1 MILSVLF
8 SNKPMISNGRLL
20 NDERGMVGVV
30 SFYTSLQAVYLR
42 AVMDYQHYLD
52 EINALNDY
60 FRLGIAIFLIFLS
73 LVIAKYALIR
83 PWWRFV
89 TSTEVDWDDHL
100 HRPLAN
106 RAYALILAIG
116 AQLTIRWI
124 MGATSSMH
132 DTSEPIFSAFYIIL
146 SASILSVS
154 IKHLIPALMDQFSAQ
169 GSVTVSGSNSII
181 VFFLR
186 TVVWFAGL
194 YFALNQLDIELL
206 GILASLAVFSLIIGL
221 AVQQTLGNIVNS
233 FLLAID
239 RPFEVGDRIEVEET
253 LGAVVSVGILSTKVL
268 DRDERLV
275 VIPNNTLVQ
284 SKVINHARGGG
295 DGIARRISVVLDI
308 GVDYREDIDHVKYT
322 LLQLAKSCP
331 YVIEKPE
338 PRILLHE
345 LADFAKIFRVYTW
358 VEDYSDEWVA
368 RDWLL
373 RNIDE
378 RFGKENINIPFPTSV
393 ELSDS
398 VYTQAEV
405 TKQRTAKRKMV
416 QERKKLEESR
426 NNARIELEEIT
437 EKLKNP
443 DISKKERNEI
453 EERQRE
459 LLNMLAQFDTD
470 DS

>member
-1 MILSVLF
+1 
-8 SNKPMISNGRLL
+8 
-20 NDERGMVGVV
+20 
-30 SFYTSLQAVYLR
+30 
-42 AVMDYQHYLD
+42 MDYQYYLD
-52 EINALNDY
+52 EVNALNDY
-60 FRLGIAIFLIFLS
+60 IRLGIALGLIIIS
-73 LVIAKYALIR
+73 LVFAKYAIIR

-89 TSTEVDWDDHL
+89 TSTDVDWDDHL

-106 RAYALILAIG
+106 RAYALILG
-116 AQLTIRWI
+116 VGSQLTIRWI
-124 MGATSSMH
+124 MGLSSTTYE
-132 DTSEPIFSAFYIIL
+132 TSEPLFAAFYVIL

-154 IKHLIPALMDQFSAQ
+154 IKHLIPVLMDQFSAQ

-194 YFALNQLDIELL
+194 YFALNQLGIELL

-239 RPFEVGDRIEVEET
+239 RPFEVGDRIEVEGT
-253 LGAVVSVGILSTKVL
+253 WGSVVSVGILSTKVL

-284 SKVINHARGGG
+284 SKVTNHARGGG
-295 DGIARRISVVLDI
+295 DGVARRISIVLDI

-322 LLQLAKSCP
+322 LLQLAKECP

-358 VEDYSDEWVA
+358 VEDYSDEYVA

-378 RFGKENINIPFPTSV
+378 RFGTENINIPFPTSV

-398 VYTQAEV
+398 VYEQAEV
-405 TKQRTAKRKMV
+405 TKQRSAKRKMV
-416 QERKKLEESR
+416 QERRKLDESR
-426 NNARIELEEIT
+426 LSARAEIEDIT
-437 EKLKNP
+437 EKLK
-443 DISKKERNEI
+443 DIDLSKKDRSQL

-459 LLNMLAQFDTD
+459 LNTILSQFDRD
-470 DS
+470 GD

>member
-1 MILSVLF
+1 
-8 SNKPMISNGRLL
+8 
-20 NDERGMVGVV
+20 
-30 SFYTSLQAVYLR
+30 
-42 AVMDYQHYLD
+42 MDYQHYLD

-60 FRLGIAIFLIFLS
+60 LRLGIAIFLIFLS
-73 LVIAKYALIR
+73 LVVAKYALIR

-124 MGATSSMH
+124 MGASSSMH

-426 NNARIELEEIT
+426 NNARIELEDIT
-437 EKLKNP
+437 EKLKDP

-470 DS
+470 DG

>member
-1 MILSVLF
+1 
-8 SNKPMISNGRLL
+8 
-20 NDERGMVGVV
+20 
-30 SFYTSLQAVYLR
+30 
-42 AVMDYQHYLD
+42 MDYQQYLD

-60 FRLGIAIFLIFLS
+60 IRLTIAIGLTLLS
-73 LVIAKYALIR
+73 LVLAKYAVIR

-89 TSTEVDWDDHL
+89 TSTEADWDDYL

-106 RAYALILAIG
+106 RAYALILAVG

-124 MGATSSMH
+124 MTTSSSLYES
-132 DTSEPIFSAFYIIL
+132 SEPVFAAFYVIL

-154 IKHLIPALMDQFSAQ
+154 IKHLIPVLMDQFSSQ

-186 TVVWFAGL
+186 AVVWFAGL
-194 YFALNQLDIELL
+194 YFALNQLGIELF

-239 RPFEVGDRIEVEET
+239 RPFEVGDRIEVEGT
-253 LGAVVSVGILSTKVL
+253 WGSVVSVGILSTKVL

-275 VIPNNTLVQ
+275 VIPNNTLVE

-295 DGIARRISVVLDI
+295 DGVARRISIVLDI

-322 LLQLAKSCP
+322 LLQLAKECP
-331 YVIEKPE
+331 YVINKPE

-358 VEDYSDEWVA
+358 VEDYSDEYVA

-398 VYTQAEV
+398 IYEQAEV
-405 TKQRTAKRKMV
+405 TKQRSAKRKMV
-416 QERKKLEESR
+416 QERKKLDESR
-426 NNARIELEEIT
+426 TNARNEIEEIT
-437 EKLKNP
+437 ERLK
-443 DISKKERNEI
+443 DAELSKKDRAEL

-459 LLNMLAQFDTD
+459 LNSLLSQFDRD
-470 DS
+470 GS

>member
-1 MILSVLF
+1 MLV
-8 SNKPMISNGRLL
+8 
-20 NDERGMVGVV
+20 
-30 SFYTSLQAVYLR
+30 
-42 AVMDYQHYLD
+42 DYQDYLD

-60 FRLGIAIFLIFLS
+60 IRLAIAIVLIALALF
-73 LVIAKYALIR
+73 VAKYALIR

-89 TSTEVDWDDHL
+89 TSTEADWDDYL
-100 HRPLAN
+100 HRPLAK
-106 RAYALILAIG
+106 RTYAHILAIG
-116 AQLTIRWI
+116 SQWLAIRWI
-124 MGATSSMH
+124 LGTSSSTYE
-132 DTSEPIFSAFYIIL
+132 TSEPLFAAFYVIL

-154 IKHLIPALMDQFSAQ
+154 IKHLIPVLMDQFSAQ

-194 YFALNQLDIELL
+194 YFALNQLGIELF

-239 RPFEVGDRIEVEET
+239 RPFEVGDRIEVEGT
-253 LGAVVSVGILSTKVL
+253 WGSVVSVGILSTKVL

-284 SKVINHARGGG
+284 SKVTNHARGGG
-295 DGIARRISVVLDI
+295 DGVARRISIVLDV

-322 LLQLAKSCP
+322 LLQLAKECP

-358 VEDYSDEWVA
+358 VEDYSDEYVA

-378 RFGKENINIPFPTSV
+378 RFGRENINIPFPTSV

-398 VYTQAEV
+398 VYEQAEV

-416 QERKKLEESR
+416 QERKKLDESR
-426 NNARIELEEIT
+426 LNARSEIEDIN
-437 EKLKNP
+437 EKLKDP
-443 DISKKERNEI
+443 DLSKKDRTAL

-459 LLNMLAQFDTD
+459 LNTLLSQFDRD
-470 DS
+470 GN

>member
-1 MILSVLF
+1 
-8 SNKPMISNGRLL
+8 
-20 NDERGMVGVV
+20 
-30 SFYTSLQAVYLR
+30 
-42 AVMDYQHYLD
+42 MDYQQYID

-60 FRLGIAIFLIFLS
+60 IRLAIAIGLTLLS
-73 LVIAKYALIR
+73 LFVAKYAVIR

-89 TSTEVDWDDHL
+89 TSTEADWDDYL

-106 RAYALILAIG
+106 RAYALILAVG

-124 MGATSSMH
+124 LGTSSS
-132 DTSEPIFSAFYIIL
+132 TFETTEPMFAAFYVIL

-154 IKHLIPALMDQFSAQ
+154 IKHLIPVLMDQFSSQ

-186 TVVWFAGL
+186 AVVWFAGL
-194 YFALNQLDIELL
+194 YFALNQLGIELF

-239 RPFEVGDRIEVEET
+239 RPFEVGDRIEVEGT
-253 LGAVVSVGILSTKVL
+253 WGSVVSVGILSTKVL

-275 VIPNNTLVQ
+275 VIPNNTLVE

-295 DGIARRISVVLDI
+295 DGVARRISIVLDI

-322 LLQLAKSCP
+322 LLQLAKECP
-331 YVIEKPE
+331 YVINKPE

-358 VEDYSDEWVA
+358 VEDYSDEYVA

-398 VYTQAEV
+398 IYEQAEV
-405 TKQRTAKRKMV
+405 TKQRSAKRKMV
-416 QERKKLEESR
+416 QERKKLDESR
-426 NNARIELEEIT
+426 TNA
-437 EKLKNP
+437 
-443 DISKKERNEI
+443 RNEI
-453 EERQRE
+453 EEIKEKLKNAELSKKDRSALEERERE
-459 LLNMLAQFDTD
+459 LNTLLSQFDRD
-470 DS
+470 GS

>member
-1 MILSVLF
+1 
-8 SNKPMISNGRLL
+8 
-20 NDERGMVGVV
+20 
-30 SFYTSLQAVYLR
+30 
-42 AVMDYQHYLD
+42 MDYQQYLD

-60 FRLGIAIFLIFLS
+60 IRLTIAVGLTLLS
-73 LVIAKYALIR
+73 LVLAKYAVIR

-89 TSTEVDWDDHL
+89 TSTEADWDDYL

-106 RAYALILAIG
+106 RAYALILAVG

-124 MGATSSMH
+124 MTTSSSLYES
-132 DTSEPIFSAFYIIL
+132 SEPVFAAFYVIL

-154 IKHLIPALMDQFSAQ
+154 IKHLIPVLMDQFSSQ

-186 TVVWFAGL
+186 AVVWFAGL
-194 YFALNQLDIELL
+194 YFALNQLGIELF

-239 RPFEVGDRIEVEET
+239 RPFEVGDRIEVEGT
-253 LGAVVSVGILSTKVL
+253 WGSVVSVGILSTKVL

-275 VIPNNTLVQ
+275 VIPNNTLVE

-295 DGIARRISVVLDI
+295 DGVARRISIVLDI

-322 LLQLAKSCP
+322 LLQLAKECP
-331 YVIEKPE
+331 YVINKPE

-358 VEDYSDEWVA
+358 VEDYSDEYVA

-378 RFGKENINIPFPTSV
+378 QFGKENINIPFPTSV

-398 VYTQAEV
+398 IYEQAEV
-405 TKQRTAKRKMV
+405 TKQRSAKRKMV
-416 QERKKLEESR
+416 QERKKLDESR
-426 NNARIELEEIT
+426 INARNEIEEIN
-437 EKLKNP
+437 EKLK
-443 DISKKERNEI
+443 DAELSKKDRAEL

-459 LLNMLAQFDTD
+459 LNSLLSQFDRD
-470 DS
+470 GS

>member
-1 MILSVLF
+1 MEVQGYI
-8 SNKPMISNGRLL
+8 
-20 NDERGMVGVV
+20 NDVN
-30 SFYTSLQAVYLR
+30 
-42 AVMDYQHYLD
+42 D
-52 EINALNDY
+52 LNDY
-60 FRLGIAIFLIFLS
+60 IRFAVAIGLILFGL
-73 LVIAKYALIR
+73 LVAKYAIIR
-83 PWWRFV
+83 PWWKFV
-89 TSTEVDWDDHL
+89 TATEVDWDDHL

-106 RAYALILAIG
+106 RTYSFIIAFG

-124 MGATSSMH
+124 LGTDGATF
-132 DTSEPIFSAFYIIL
+132 DTTEPMFAAFYVIL

-154 IKHLIPALMDQFSAQ
+154 IKHLIPVLMDRFSAQ

-194 YFALNQLDIELL
+194 YFALGQLSIELF

-233 FLLAID
+233 FLLSID

-253 LGAVVSVGILSTKVL
+253 LGSVVSVGILSTKVL

-284 SKVINHARGGG
+284 SKIINHARGGG
-295 DGIARRISVVLDI
+295 DGIARRISVVLDV

-322 LLQLAKSCP
+322 LLQLAKECP
-331 YVIEKPE
+331 FVIDRPE
-338 PRILLHE
+338 PRILLNE
-345 LADFAKIFRVYTW
+345 LGDFAKVFRVYTW

-368 RDWLL
+368 KDWLL
-373 RNIDE
+373 RNVDE
-378 RFGKENINIPFPTSV
+378 RFGTENINIPFPTTV

-398 VYTQAEV
+398 VYTQAEA
-405 TKQRTAKRKMV
+405 TTQRTAKRKM
-416 QERKKLEESR
+416 QRERRKLQQSR
-426 NNARIELEEIT
+426 DGARTELDEISENLKDIEL
-437 EKLKNP
+437 
-443 DISKKERNEI
+443 SKKDRSLM

-459 LLNMLAQFDTD
+459 LLHLLAMFDTD
-470 DS
+470 DD

>member
-1 MILSVLF
+1 M
-8 SNKPMISNGRLL
+8 
-20 NDERGMVGVV
+20 V
-30 SFYTSLQAVYLR
+30 SFYIRVRRILLR
-42 AVMDYQHYLD
+42 VTMDYQQYLD

-60 FRLGIAIFLIFLS
+60 IRLAIAIGLTLLS
-73 LVIAKYALIR
+73 LVLAKYAVIR

-89 TSTEVDWDDHL
+89 TSTEADWDDYL

-106 RAYALILAIG
+106 RAYALILAVG

-124 MGATSSMH
+124 LGTSSSTFE
-132 DTSEPIFSAFYIIL
+132 TSEPLFAAFYVIL

-154 IKHLIPALMDQFSAQ
+154 IKHLIPVLMDQFSSQ

-186 TVVWFAGL
+186 AVVWFAGL
-194 YFALNQLDIELL
+194 YFALDQLGIELF

-239 RPFEVGDRIEVEET
+239 RPFEVGDRIEVEGT
-253 LGAVVSVGILSTKVL
+253 WGSVVSVGILSTKVL

-275 VIPNNTLVQ
+275 VIPNNTLVE

-295 DGIARRISVVLDI
+295 DGVARRISIVLDI

-322 LLQLAKSCP
+322 LLQLAKECP
-331 YVIEKPE
+331 YVINKPE

-358 VEDYSDEWVA
+358 VEDYSDEYVA

-398 VYTQAEV
+398 VYEQAEV
-405 TKQRTAKRKMV
+405 TKQRSAKRKMV
-416 QERKKLEESR
+416 QERKKLDESR
-426 NNARIELEEIT
+426 LSARAEIEEIT
-437 EKLKNP
+437 EKLK
-443 DISKKERNEI
+443 DAELSKKDRAEL

-459 LLNMLAQFDTD
+459 LNTILSQFDRD
-470 DS
+470 GD

>member
-1 MILSVLF
+1 
-8 SNKPMISNGRLL
+8 
-20 NDERGMVGVV
+20 
-30 SFYTSLQAVYLR
+30 
-42 AVMDYQHYLD
+42 MDYQHYLD

-60 FRLGIAIFLIFLS
+60 IRLGIALGLIIIS
-73 LVIAKYALIR
+73 LVFAKYAIIR

-89 TSTEVDWDDHL
+89 TSTDVDWDDHL

-106 RAYALILAIG
+106 RTYALILG
-116 AQLTIRWI
+116 VGSQLTIRWI
-124 MGATSSMH
+124 MGLSSTTYE
-132 DTSEPIFSAFYIIL
+132 TSEPLFAAFYVIL

-154 IKHLIPALMDQFSAQ
+154 IKHLIPVLMDQFSAQ

-194 YFALNQLDIELL
+194 YFALNQLGIELL

-239 RPFEVGDRIEVEET
+239 RPFEVGDRIEVEGT
-253 LGAVVSVGILSTKVL
+253 WGSVVSVGILSTKVL

-284 SKVINHARGGG
+284 SKVTNHARGGG
-295 DGIARRISVVLDI
+295 DGVARRISIVLDI

-322 LLQLAKSCP
+322 LLQLAKECP
-331 YVIEKPE
+331 YVIERPE

-358 VEDYSDEWVA
+358 VEDYSDEYVA

-378 RFGKENINIPFPTSV
+378 RFGNENINIPFPTSV

-398 VYTQAEV
+398 VYEQAEV
-405 TKQRTAKRKMV
+405 TKQRSAKRKMV
-416 QERKKLEESR
+416 QERRKLDESR
-426 NNARIELEEIT
+426 INARAEIEDIS
-437 EKLKNP
+437 EKLK
-443 DISKKERNEI
+443 DVDLSKKDRSQL

-459 LLNMLAQFDTD
+459 LNTILSQFDRD
-470 DS
+470 GD

>member
-1 MILSVLF
+1 
-8 SNKPMISNGRLL
+8 
-20 NDERGMVGVV
+20 
-30 SFYTSLQAVYLR
+30 
-42 AVMDYQHYLD
+42 MDYQQYLD

-60 FRLGIAIFLIFLS
+60 IRLAIAVGLTLLS
-73 LVIAKYALIR
+73 LVLAKYAVIR

-89 TSTEVDWDDHL
+89 TSTEADWDDYL

-106 RAYALILAIG
+106 RAYALILAVG

-124 MGATSSMH
+124 MTTSSSLYES
-132 DTSEPIFSAFYIIL
+132 SEPVFAAFYVIL

-154 IKHLIPALMDQFSAQ
+154 IKHLIPVLMDQFSSQ

-186 TVVWFAGL
+186 AVVWFAGL
-194 YFALNQLDIELL
+194 YFALNQLGIELF

-239 RPFEVGDRIEVEET
+239 RPFEVGDRIEVEGT
-253 LGAVVSVGILSTKVL
+253 WGSVVSVGILSTKVL

-275 VIPNNTLVQ
+275 VIPNNTLVE

-295 DGIARRISVVLDI
+295 DGVARRISIVLDI

-322 LLQLAKSCP
+322 LLQLAKECP
-331 YVIEKPE
+331 YVINKPE

-358 VEDYSDEWVA
+358 VEDYSDEYVA

-398 VYTQAEV
+398 IYEQAEV
-405 TKQRTAKRKMV
+405 TKQRSAKRKMV
-416 QERKKLEESR
+416 QERKKLDESR
-426 NNARIELEEIT
+426 INARNEIEEIT
-437 EKLKNP
+437 EKLK
-443 DISKKERNEI
+443 DAELSKKDRAEL

-459 LLNMLAQFDTD
+459 LNSLLSQFDRD
-470 DS
+470 GS

>member
-1 MILSVLF
+1 
-8 SNKPMISNGRLL
+8 
-20 NDERGMVGVV
+20 
-30 SFYTSLQAVYLR
+30 
-42 AVMDYQHYLD
+42 MDYQQYLD

-60 FRLGIAIFLIFLS
+60 IRLAIAVGLTLLS
-73 LVIAKYALIR
+73 LVLAKYAVIR

-89 TSTEVDWDDHL
+89 TSTEADWDDYL

-106 RAYALILAIG
+106 RAYALILAVG

-124 MGATSSMH
+124 LGTSSSTFE
-132 DTSEPIFSAFYIIL
+132 TSEPIFAAFYVIL

-154 IKHLIPALMDQFSAQ
+154 IKHLIPVLMDQFSSQ

-186 TVVWFAGL
+186 AVVWFAGL
-194 YFALNQLDIELL
+194 YFALNQLGIELF

-239 RPFEVGDRIEVEET
+239 RPFEVGDRIEVEGT
-253 LGAVVSVGILSTKVL
+253 WGSVVSVGILSTKVL

-275 VIPNNTLVQ
+275 VIPNNTLVE

-295 DGIARRISVVLDI
+295 DGVARRISIVLDI

-322 LLQLAKSCP
+322 LLQLAKECP
-331 YVIEKPE
+331 YVITKPE

-358 VEDYSDEWVA
+358 VEDYSDEYVA

-398 VYTQAEV
+398 IYEQAEV
-405 TKQRTAKRKMV
+405 TKQRSAKRKMV
-416 QERKKLEESR
+416 QERKKLDESR
-426 NNARIELEEIT
+426 INARNEIEEIN
-437 EKLKNP
+437 EKLK
-443 DISKKERNEI
+443 DVELSKKDRAAL

-459 LLNMLAQFDTD
+459 LNSLLSQFDRD
-470 DS
+470 GS

>member
-1 MILSVLF
+1 
-8 SNKPMISNGRLL
+8 
-20 NDERGMVGVV
+20 
-30 SFYTSLQAVYLR
+30 
-42 AVMDYQHYLD
+42 MDYQEYLD

-60 FRLGIAIFLIFLS
+60 IRLAIAIGLIIVS
-73 LVIAKYALIR
+73 LVVAKYAIIR

-89 TSTEVDWDDHL
+89 TSTEADWDDYL

-106 RAYALILAIG
+106 RAYALIIAVG
-116 AQLTIRWI
+116 SQFTIRWI
-124 MGATSSMH
+124 LGTSSS
-132 DTSEPIFSAFYIIL
+132 TFETTEPVFAAFYVIL

-154 IKHLIPALMDQFSAQ
+154 IKHLIPVLMDQFSSQ

-186 TVVWFAGL
+186 AVVWFAGL
-194 YFALNQLDIELL
+194 YFALNQLGIELF

-239 RPFEVGDRIEVEET
+239 RPFEVGDRIEVEGT
-253 LGAVVSVGILSTKVL
+253 WGSVVSVGILSTKVL

-275 VIPNNTLVQ
+275 VIPNNTLVE

-295 DGIARRISVVLDI
+295 DGVARRISIVLDI

-322 LLQLAKSCP
+322 LLQLAKECP
-331 YVIEKPE
+331 YVINKPE

-358 VEDYSDEWVA
+358 VEDYSDEYVA

-378 RFGKENINIPFPTSV
+378 RFGTENINIPFPTSV

-398 VYTQAEV
+398 VYEQAEV
-405 TKQRTAKRKMV
+405 TKQRSAKRKMV
-416 QERKKLEESR
+416 QERKKLDESR
-426 NNARIELEEIT
+426 VNARNEIDEIN
-437 EKLKNP
+437 EKLK
-443 DISKKERNEI
+443 DAELSKKDRNAL

-459 LLNMLAQFDTD
+459 LNTILSQFDRD
-470 DS
+470 GS

>member
-1 MILSVLF
+1 
-8 SNKPMISNGRLL
+8 
-20 NDERGMVGVV
+20 
-30 SFYTSLQAVYLR
+30 
-42 AVMDYQHYLD
+42 MDYQEYLD

-60 FRLGIAIFLIFLS
+60 IRLAIAIGLIIVS
-73 LVIAKYALIR
+73 LVVAKYAVIR

-89 TSTEVDWDDHL
+89 TSTEADWDDYL

-106 RAYALILAIG
+106 RAYALIIAVG
-116 AQLTIRWI
+116 SQFTIRWI
-124 MGATSSMH
+124 LGTSSS
-132 DTSEPIFSAFYIIL
+132 TFETTEPVFAAFYVIL

-154 IKHLIPALMDQFSAQ
+154 IKHLIPVLMDQFSSQ

-186 TVVWFAGL
+186 AVVWFAGL
-194 YFALNQLDIELL
+194 YFALNQLGIELF

-239 RPFEVGDRIEVEET
+239 RPFEVGDRIEVEGT
-253 LGAVVSVGILSTKVL
+253 WGSVVSVGILSTKVL

-275 VIPNNTLVQ
+275 VIPNNTLVE

-295 DGIARRISVVLDI
+295 DGVARRISIVLDI

-322 LLQLAKSCP
+322 LLQLAKECP
-331 YVIEKPE
+331 YVINKPE

-358 VEDYSDEWVA
+358 VEDYSDEYVA

-398 VYTQAEV
+398 VYEQAEV
-405 TKQRTAKRKMV
+405 TKQRSAKRKMV
-416 QERKKLEESR
+416 QERKKLDESR
-426 NNARIELEEIT
+426 VNARNEIDEIS
-437 EKLKNP
+437 EKLK
-443 DISKKERNEI
+443 DAELSKKDRNAL

-459 LLNMLAQFDTD
+459 LNTILSQFDRD
-470 DS
+470 GS

>member
-1 MILSVLF
+1 
-8 SNKPMISNGRLL
+8 
-20 NDERGMVGVV
+20 
-30 SFYTSLQAVYLR
+30 
-42 AVMDYQHYLD
+42 MDYQQYLD

-60 FRLGIAIFLIFLS
+60 IRLAIAVGLTLLS
-73 LVIAKYALIR
+73 LVLAKYAVIR

-89 TSTEVDWDDHL
+89 TSTEADWDDHL

-106 RAYALILAIG
+106 RAYALILAVG

-124 MGATSSMH
+124 LTTSSSLYES
-132 DTSEPIFSAFYIIL
+132 SEPVFAAFYVIL

-154 IKHLIPALMDQFSAQ
+154 IKHLIPVLMDQFSSQ

-186 TVVWFAGL
+186 AVVWFAGL
-194 YFALNQLDIELL
+194 YFALNQLGIELF

-239 RPFEVGDRIEVEET
+239 RPFEVGDRIEVEGT
-253 LGAVVSVGILSTKVL
+253 WGSVVSVGILSTKVL

-275 VIPNNTLVQ
+275 VIPNNTLVE

-295 DGIARRISVVLDI
+295 DGVARRISIVLDI

-322 LLQLAKSCP
+322 LLQLAKECP
-331 YVIEKPE
+331 YVINKPE

-358 VEDYSDEWVA
+358 VEDYSDEYVA

-398 VYTQAEV
+398 IYEQAEV

-416 QERKKLEESR
+416 QERKKLDESR
-426 NNARIELEEIT
+426 TNARNEIEEIT
-437 EKLKNP
+437 EKLK
-443 DISKKERNEI
+443 DAELSKKDRTAL
-453 EERQRE
+453 EERLRE
-459 LLNMLAQFDTD
+459 LNSLLSQFDRD
-470 DS
+470 GS

>member
-1 MILSVLF
+1 
-8 SNKPMISNGRLL
+8 
-20 NDERGMVGVV
+20 
-30 SFYTSLQAVYLR
+30 
-42 AVMDYQHYLD
+42 MDYQHYLD

-60 FRLGIAIFLIFLS
+60 LRLGIAIFLIFLS
-73 LVIAKYALIR
+73 LVVAKYALIR

-124 MGATSSMH
+124 MGASSSVH

-437 EKLKNP
+437 EKLKDP

>member
-1 MILSVLF
+1 
-8 SNKPMISNGRLL
+8 
-20 NDERGMVGVV
+20 
-30 SFYTSLQAVYLR
+30 
-42 AVMDYQHYLD
+42 MDYQQYLD

-60 FRLGIAIFLIFLS
+60 FRLGIAILLTLVALFL
-73 LVIAKYALIR
+73 AKYAVIR
-83 PWWRFV
+83 PWWKFV
-89 TSTEVDWDDHL
+89 TSTDADWDDHL

-106 RAYALILAIG
+106 RTYALILAISS
-116 AQLTIRWI
+116 QLTIRWI
-124 MGATSSMH
+124 MGTSSSTF
-132 DTSEPIFSAFYIIL
+132 DTTEPVFAAFYIIL

-154 IKHLIPALMDQFSAQ
+154 IKHLIPVLMDQFSAQ

-194 YFALNQLDIELL
+194 YFALNQLGIELL

-233 FLLAID
+233 FLLSID
-239 RPFEVGDRIEVEET
+239 RPFEVGDRIEVDDT
-253 LGAVVSVGILSTKVL
+253 WGSVVSVGILSTKVL

-284 SKVINHARGGG
+284 STIVNHARGGG
-295 DGIARRISVVLDI
+295 DGIARRIAIVLDI

-322 LLQLAKSCP
+322 LLQLAKECP
-331 YVIEKPE
+331 YVIDKPE

-358 VEDYSDEWVA
+358 VEDYSDEYVA

-398 VYTQAEV
+398 VYEQAEV

-416 QERKKLEESR
+416 QERKKLDESR
-426 NNARIELEEIT
+426 KNARSELEEISLQ
-437 EKLKNP
+437 LKDAELP
-443 DISKKERNEI
+443 KKDRAAL

-459 LLNMLAQFDTD
+459 LNSLLSQFDRD
-470 DS
+470 GS

>member
-1 MILSVLF
+1 
-8 SNKPMISNGRLL
+8 
-20 NDERGMVGVV
+20 
-30 SFYTSLQAVYLR
+30 
-42 AVMDYQHYLD
+42 MDYQQYLD

-60 FRLGIAIFLIFLS
+60 IRLAIAIGLTLFS
-73 LVIAKYALIR
+73 LVLAKYAVIR

-89 TSTEVDWDDHL
+89 TSTEADWDDYL

-106 RAYALILAIG
+106 RAYALILAVG

-124 MGATSSMH
+124 MGTSSSTFE
-132 DTSEPIFSAFYIIL
+132 TSEPVFAAFYVIL

-154 IKHLIPALMDQFSAQ
+154 IKHLIPVLMDQFSSQ

-186 TVVWFAGL
+186 AVVWFAGL
-194 YFALNQLDIELL
+194 YFALNQLGIELF

-239 RPFEVGDRIEVEET
+239 RPFEVGDRIEVEGT
-253 LGAVVSVGILSTKVL
+253 WGSVVSVGILSTKVL

-275 VIPNNTLVQ
+275 VIPNNTLVE

-295 DGIARRISVVLDI
+295 DGVARRISIVLDI

-322 LLQLAKSCP
+322 LLQLAKECP
-331 YVIEKPE
+331 YVINKPE

-358 VEDYSDEWVA
+358 VEDYSDEYVA

-398 VYTQAEV
+398 IYEQAEV
-405 TKQRTAKRKMV
+405 TKQRSAKRKMV
-416 QERKKLEESR
+416 QERKKLDESR
-426 NNARIELEEIT
+426 INARNEIEEIN
-437 EKLKNP
+437 EKLK
-443 DISKKERNEI
+443 DAELSKKDRAEL

-459 LLNMLAQFDTD
+459 LNSLLSQFDRD
-470 DS
+470 GS

>member
-1 MILSVLF
+1 
-8 SNKPMISNGRLL
+8 
-20 NDERGMVGVV
+20 
-30 SFYTSLQAVYLR
+30 
-42 AVMDYQHYLD
+42 MDYQHYLD

-60 FRLGIAIFLIFLS
+60 LRLGIAIFLIFLS
-73 LVIAKYALIR
+73 LVVAKYALIR

-124 MGATSSMH
+124 MGASSSMH

-437 EKLKNP
+437 DKLKDP
-443 DISKKERNEI
+443 DIPKKERNEI

>member
-1 MILSVLF
+1 MVLIRTPEPRYRWYPFIREF
-8 SNKPMISNGRLL
+8 SGFFTRVP
-20 NDERGMVGVV
+20 
-30 SFYTSLQAVYLR
+30 
-42 AVMDYQHYLD
+42 MDYQEYLD

-60 FRLGIAIFLIFLS
+60 IRLAIAIGLIIVS
-73 LVIAKYALIR
+73 LVVAKYAIIR

-89 TSTEVDWDDHL
+89 TSTEADWDDYL

-106 RAYALILAIG
+106 RAYALIIAVG
-116 AQLTIRWI
+116 SQFTIRWI
-124 MGATSSMH
+124 LGTSSS
-132 DTSEPIFSAFYIIL
+132 TFETTEPVFAAFYVIL

-154 IKHLIPALMDQFSAQ
+154 IKHLIPVLMDQFSSQ

-186 TVVWFAGL
+186 AVVWFAGL
-194 YFALNQLDIELL
+194 YFALNQLGIELF

-239 RPFEVGDRIEVEET
+239 RPFEVGDRIEVDGT
-253 LGAVVSVGILSTKVL
+253 WGSVVSVGILSTKVL

-275 VIPNNTLVQ
+275 VIPNNTLVE

-295 DGIARRISVVLDI
+295 DGVARRISIVLDI

-322 LLQLAKSCP
+322 LLQLAKECP
-331 YVIEKPE
+331 YVINKPE

-358 VEDYSDEWVA
+358 VEDYSDEYVA

-398 VYTQAEV
+398 VYEQAEV
-405 TKQRTAKRKMV
+405 TKQRSAKRKMV
-416 QERKKLEESR
+416 QERKKLDESR
-426 NNARIELEEIT
+426 VNARNEIDEIN
-437 EKLKNP
+437 EKLK
-443 DISKKERNEI
+443 DAELSKKDRNAL

-459 LLNMLAQFDTD
+459 LNTILSQFDRD
-470 DS
+470 GS

>member
-1 MILSVLF
+1 
-8 SNKPMISNGRLL
+8 
-20 NDERGMVGVV
+20 
-30 SFYTSLQAVYLR
+30 
-42 AVMDYQHYLD
+42 MDYQEYLD

-60 FRLGIAIFLIFLS
+60 IRLAIAIGLIIVS
-73 LVIAKYALIR
+73 LVVAKYAVIR

-89 TSTEVDWDDHL
+89 TSTEADWDDYL

-106 RAYALILAIG
+106 RAYALIIAVG
-116 AQLTIRWI
+116 SQFTIRWI
-124 MGATSSMH
+124 LGTSSS
-132 DTSEPIFSAFYIIL
+132 TFETTEPVFAAFYVIL

-154 IKHLIPALMDQFSAQ
+154 IKHLIPVLMDQFSSQ

-186 TVVWFAGL
+186 AVVWFAGL
-194 YFALNQLDIELL
+194 YFALNQLGIELL

-239 RPFEVGDRIEVEET
+239 RPFEVGDRIEVEGT
-253 LGAVVSVGILSTKVL
+253 WGSVVSVGILSTKVL

-275 VIPNNTLVQ
+275 VIPNNTLVE

-295 DGIARRISVVLDI
+295 DGVARRISIVLDI

-322 LLQLAKSCP
+322 LLQLAKECP
-331 YVIEKPE
+331 YVINKPE

-358 VEDYSDEWVA
+358 VEDYSDEYVA

-398 VYTQAEV
+398 VYEQAEV
-405 TKQRTAKRKMV
+405 TKQRSAKRKMV
-416 QERKKLEESR
+416 QERKKLDESR
-426 NNARIELEEIT
+426 VSARNEIDEIN
-437 EKLKNP
+437 EKLK
-443 DISKKERNEI
+443 DAELSKKDRNAL

-459 LLNMLAQFDTD
+459 LNTILSQFDRD
-470 DS
+470 GS

>member
-1 MILSVLF
+1 MLSLLLG
-8 SNKPMISNGRLL
+8 NKRTIHICI
-20 NDERGMVGVV
+20 ERAEQEIDMRCYPFIRDRPGFFLGMNV
-30 SFYTSLQAVYLR
+30 
-42 AVMDYQHYLD
+42 DYQQYLD
-52 EINALNDY
+52 DINALNDY
-60 FRLGIAIFLIFLS
+60 IRFAIAIGLTLLT
-73 LVIAKYALIR
+73 LVIAKYAIIR

-89 TSTEVDWDDHL
+89 TSTEADWDDHL

-106 RAYALILAIG
+106 RTYALILALG
-116 AQLTIRWI
+116 SQLTIRWI
-124 MGATSSMH
+124 LGTSSS
-132 DTSEPIFSAFYIIL
+132 TFEASEPVFAAFYVIL

-154 IKHLIPALMDQFSAQ
+154 IKHLIPVLMDQFSSQ

-186 TVVWFAGL
+186 AVVWFAGL
-194 YFALNQLDIELL
+194 YFALNQLGIELF

-239 RPFEVGDRIEVEET
+239 RPFEVGDRIEVEGT
-253 LGAVVSVGILSTKVL
+253 WGSVVSVGILSTKVL

-275 VIPNNTLVQ
+275 VIPNNTLVE

-295 DGIARRISVVLDI
+295 DGVARRISIILDI

-322 LLQLAKSCP
+322 LLQLAKECP
-331 YVIEKPE
+331 YVIAQPE

-358 VEDYSDEWVA
+358 VEDYSDEYVA

-378 RFGKENINIPFPTSV
+378 RFGRENINIPFPTSV

-398 VYTQAEV
+398 VYEQAEV
-405 TKQRTAKRKMV
+405 TKQRSAKRKMV
-416 QERKKLEESR
+416 QERKKLDESR
-426 NNARIELEEIT
+426 ANARAELEDIAN
-437 EKLKNP
+437 KLK
-443 DISKKERNEI
+443 DAELSKKDRNAL

-459 LLNMLAQFDTD
+459 LNSLLSQFDRD
-470 DS
+470 GS

>member
-1 MILSVLF
+1 
-8 SNKPMISNGRLL
+8 
-20 NDERGMVGVV
+20 
-30 SFYTSLQAVYLR
+30 
-42 AVMDYQHYLD
+42 MDYQHYLD

-60 FRLGIAIFLIFLS
+60 FRLAIALGLIIVS
-73 LVIAKYALIR
+73 LVFAKYAVIR

-106 RAYALILAIG
+106 RTYALILG
-116 AQLTIRWI
+116 VGSQLTIRWI
-124 MGATSSMH
+124 MGTSSGTYE
-132 DTSEPIFSAFYIIL
+132 TSEPVFAAFYVIL

-154 IKHLIPALMDQFSAQ
+154 IKHLIPALMDQFTAQ

-239 RPFEVGDRIEVEET
+239 RPFEVGDRIEVEGT
-253 LGAVVSVGILSTKVL
+253 WGSVVSVGILSTKVL

-284 SKVINHARGGG
+284 SKITNHARGGG
-295 DGIARRISVVLDI
+295 DGVARRISIVLDI

-322 LLQLAKSCP
+322 LLQLAKECP
-331 YVIEKPE
+331 YVIAKPE

-358 VEDYSDEWVA
+358 VEDYSDEYVA

-398 VYTQAEV
+398 VYEQAEV
-405 TKQRTAKRKMV
+405 TKQRSAKRKMV
-416 QERKKLEESR
+416 LERKKLDESR
-426 NNARIELEEIT
+426 LSARAEIEEIT
-437 EKLKNP
+437 EKLKDADLP
-443 DISKKERNEI
+443 KKERAEL

-459 LLNMLAQFDTD
+459 LNTILSQFDRD
-470 DS
+470 GD

>member
-1 MILSVLF
+1 
-8 SNKPMISNGRLL
+8 
-20 NDERGMVGVV
+20 
-30 SFYTSLQAVYLR
+30 
-42 AVMDYQHYLD
+42 MDYQEYLD

-60 FRLGIAIFLIFLS
+60 IRLAIAIGLIIVS
-73 LVIAKYALIR
+73 LVVAKYAVIR

-89 TSTEVDWDDHL
+89 TSTEADWDDYL

-106 RAYALILAIG
+106 RAYALIIAVG
-116 AQLTIRWI
+116 SQFTIRWI
-124 MGATSSMH
+124 LGTSSSTFE
-132 DTSEPIFSAFYIIL
+132 TSEPVFAAFYVIL

-154 IKHLIPALMDQFSAQ
+154 IKHLIPVLMDQFSSQ

-186 TVVWFAGL
+186 AVVWFAGL
-194 YFALNQLDIELL
+194 YFALNQLGIELF

-239 RPFEVGDRIEVEET
+239 RPFEVGDRIEVDGT
-253 LGAVVSVGILSTKVL
+253 WGSVVSVGILSTKVL

-275 VIPNNTLVQ
+275 VIPNNTLVE

-295 DGIARRISVVLDI
+295 DGVARRISIVLDI

-322 LLQLAKSCP
+322 LLQLAKECP
-331 YVIEKPE
+331 YVINKPE

-358 VEDYSDEWVA
+358 VEDYSDEYVA

-378 RFGKENINIPFPTSV
+378 RFGQENINIPFPTSV

-398 VYTQAEV
+398 VYEQAEV
-405 TKQRTAKRKMV
+405 TKQRSAKRKMV
-416 QERKKLEESR
+416 QERKKLDESR
-426 NNARIELEEIT
+426 VNARNEIDEIN
-437 EKLKNP
+437 EKLK
-443 DISKKERNEI
+443 DAELSKKDRNAL

-459 LLNMLAQFDTD
+459 LNTILSQFDRD
-470 DS
+470 GS

>member
-1 MILSVLF
+1 M
-8 SNKPMISNGRLL
+8 
-20 NDERGMVGVV
+20 V
-30 SFYTSLQAVYLR
+30 SFYIRVRRILLR
-42 AVMDYQHYLD
+42 VTMDYQQYLD

-60 FRLGIAIFLIFLS
+60 IRLAIAIGLTLFS
-73 LVIAKYALIR
+73 LVLAKYAVIR

-89 TSTEVDWDDHL
+89 TSTEADWDDYL

-106 RAYALILAIG
+106 RAYALILAVG

-124 MGATSSMH
+124 MTTSSSLYES
-132 DTSEPIFSAFYIIL
+132 SEPVFAAFYVIL

-154 IKHLIPALMDQFSAQ
+154 IKHLIPVLMDQFSSQ

-186 TVVWFAGL
+186 AVVWFAGL
-194 YFALNQLDIELL
+194 YFALNQLGIELF

-239 RPFEVGDRIEVEET
+239 RPFEVGDRIEVEGT
-253 LGAVVSVGILSTKVL
+253 WGSVVSVGILSTKVL

-275 VIPNNTLVQ
+275 VIPNNTLVE

-295 DGIARRISVVLDI
+295 DGVARRISIVLDI

-322 LLQLAKSCP
+322 LLQLAKECP
-331 YVIEKPE
+331 YVINKPE

-358 VEDYSDEWVA
+358 VEDYSDEYVA

-398 VYTQAEV
+398 IYEQAEV
-405 TKQRTAKRKMV
+405 TKQRSAKRKMV
-416 QERKKLEESR
+416 QERKKLDESR
-426 NNARIELEEIT
+426 MNARNEIEEIT
-437 EKLKNP
+437 EKLK
-443 DISKKERNEI
+443 DAELSKKDRAEL

-459 LLNMLAQFDTD
+459 LNSLLSQFDRD
-470 DS
+470 GS

>member
-1 MILSVLF
+1 
-8 SNKPMISNGRLL
+8 
-20 NDERGMVGVV
+20 
-30 SFYTSLQAVYLR
+30 
-42 AVMDYQHYLD
+42 MDYQHYLD

-60 FRLGIAIFLIFLS
+60 LRLGIAIFLIFLS
-73 LVIAKYALIR
+73 LVVAKYALIR

-124 MGATSSMH
+124 MGASSSVH

-426 NNARIELEEIT
+426 NNARVELEEIT
-437 EKLKNP
+437 EKLKDP
-443 DISKKERNEI
+443 DIPKKERNEI

>member
-1 MILSVLF
+1 
-8 SNKPMISNGRLL
+8 
-20 NDERGMVGVV
+20 
-30 SFYTSLQAVYLR
+30 
-42 AVMDYQHYLD
+42 MDYQDYLD

-60 FRLGIAIFLIFLS
+60 IRLAIAIVLIALALF
-73 LVIAKYALIR
+73 VAKYALIR

-89 TSTEVDWDDHL
+89 TSTEADWDDFL

-106 RAYALILAIG
+106 RTYALILAIG
-116 AQLTIRWI
+116 SQWLGIRWI
-124 MGATSSMH
+124 LGTSSSTYE
-132 DTSEPIFSAFYIIL
+132 TSEPLFAAFYVIL

-154 IKHLIPALMDQFSAQ
+154 IKHLIPVLMDQFSAQ

-194 YFALNQLDIELL
+194 YFALNQLGIELF

-239 RPFEVGDRIEVEET
+239 RPFEVGDRIEVEGT
-253 LGAVVSVGILSTKVL
+253 WGSVVSVGILSTKVL

-284 SKVINHARGGG
+284 SKVTNHARGGG
-295 DGIARRISVVLDI
+295 DGVARRISIVLDV

-322 LLQLAKSCP
+322 LLQLAKECP

-358 VEDYSDEWVA
+358 VEDYSDEYVA

-378 RFGKENINIPFPTSV
+378 RFGRENINIPFPTSV

-398 VYTQAEV
+398 IYEQAEV

-416 QERKKLEESR
+416 QERKKLDESR
-426 NNARIELEEIT
+426 LNARSEIEEIN
-437 EKLKNP
+437 EKLKDP
-443 DISKKERNEI
+443 DLSKKDRTALED
-453 EERQRE
+453 RQRE
-459 LLNMLAQFDTD
+459 LNTLLSQFDRD
-470 DS
+470 GN

>member
-1 MILSVLF
+1 
-8 SNKPMISNGRLL
+8 
-20 NDERGMVGVV
+20 
-30 SFYTSLQAVYLR
+30 
-42 AVMDYQHYLD
+42 MDYQEYLD

-60 FRLGIAIFLIFLS
+60 IRLAIAIGLIIVS
-73 LVIAKYALIR
+73 LVVAKYAVIR

-89 TSTEVDWDDHL
+89 TSTEADWDDYL

-106 RAYALILAIG
+106 RAYALIIAVG
-116 AQLTIRWI
+116 SQFTIRWI
-124 MGATSSMH
+124 LGTSSS
-132 DTSEPIFSAFYIIL
+132 TFETTEPVFAAFYVIL

-154 IKHLIPALMDQFSAQ
+154 IKHLIPVLMDQFSSQ

-186 TVVWFAGL
+186 AVVWFAGL
-194 YFALNQLDIELL
+194 YFALNQLGIELL

-239 RPFEVGDRIEVEET
+239 RPFEVGDRIEVEGT
-253 LGAVVSVGILSTKVL
+253 WGSAVSVGILSTKVL

-275 VIPNNTLVQ
+275 VIPNNTLVE

-295 DGIARRISVVLDI
+295 DGVARRISIVLDI

-322 LLQLAKSCP
+322 LLQLAKECP
-331 YVIEKPE
+331 YVINKPE

-358 VEDYSDEWVA
+358 VEDYSDEYVA

-378 RFGKENINIPFPTSV
+378 RFGTENINIPFPTSV

-398 VYTQAEV
+398 VYEQAEV
-405 TKQRTAKRKMV
+405 TKQRSAKRKMV
-416 QERKKLEESR
+416 QERKKLDESR
-426 NNARIELEEIT
+426 VSARNEIDEIN
-437 EKLKNP
+437 EKLK
-443 DISKKERNEI
+443 DAELSKKDRNAL

-459 LLNMLAQFDTD
+459 LNTILSQFDRD
-470 DS
+470 GS

>member
-1 MILSVLF
+1 MLV
-8 SNKPMISNGRLL
+8 
-20 NDERGMVGVV
+20 
-30 SFYTSLQAVYLR
+30 
-42 AVMDYQHYLD
+42 DYQDYLD

-60 FRLGIAIFLIFLS
+60 IRLAIAIVLIALALF
-73 LVIAKYALIR
+73 VAKYALIR

-89 TSTEVDWDDHL
+89 TSTEADWDDFL

-106 RAYALILAIG
+106 RTYALILAIG
-116 AQLTIRWI
+116 SQWLGIRWI
-124 MGATSSMH
+124 LGTSSSTYE
-132 DTSEPIFSAFYIIL
+132 TSEPLFAAFYVIL

-154 IKHLIPALMDQFSAQ
+154 IKHLIPVLMDQFSAQ

-194 YFALNQLDIELL
+194 YFALNQLGIELF

-239 RPFEVGDRIEVEET
+239 RPFEVGDRIEVEGT
-253 LGAVVSVGILSTKVL
+253 WGSVVSVGILSTKVL

-284 SKVINHARGGG
+284 SKVTNHARGGG
-295 DGIARRISVVLDI
+295 DGVARRLSIVLDV

-322 LLQLAKSCP
+322 LLQLAKECP

-358 VEDYSDEWVA
+358 VEDYSDEYVA

-378 RFGKENINIPFPTSV
+378 RFGRENINIPFPTSV

-398 VYTQAEV
+398 VYEQAEV

-416 QERKKLEESR
+416 QERKKLDESR
-426 NNARIELEEIT
+426 LNARSEIEEIN
-437 EKLKNP
+437 EKLKDP
-443 DISKKERNEI
+443 DLSKKDRTALED
-453 EERQRE
+453 RQRE
-459 LLNMLAQFDTD
+459 LNTLLSQFDRD
-470 DS
+470 GN

>member
-1 MILSVLF
+1 M
-8 SNKPMISNGRLL
+8 
-20 NDERGMVGVV
+20 
-30 SFYTSLQAVYLR
+30 A
-42 AVMDYQHYLD
+42 
-52 EINALNDY
+52 
-60 FRLGIAIFLIFLS
+60 IAIGLTLLS
-73 LVIAKYALIR
+73 LFVAKYAVIR

-89 TSTEVDWDDHL
+89 TSTEADWDDYL

-106 RAYALILAIG
+106 RAYALILAVG

-124 MGATSSMH
+124 LGTSSS
-132 DTSEPIFSAFYIIL
+132 TFETTEPMFAAFYVIL

-154 IKHLIPALMDQFSAQ
+154 IKHLIPVLMDQFSSQ

-186 TVVWFAGL
+186 AVVWFAGL
-194 YFALNQLDIELL
+194 YFALNQLGIELF

-239 RPFEVGDRIEVEET
+239 RPFEVGDRIEVEGT
-253 LGAVVSVGILSTKVL
+253 WGSVVSVGILSTKVL

-275 VIPNNTLVQ
+275 VIPNNTLVE

-295 DGIARRISVVLDI
+295 DGVARRISIVLDI

-322 LLQLAKSCP
+322 LLQLAKECP
-331 YVIEKPE
+331 YVINKPE

-358 VEDYSDEWVA
+358 VEDYSDEYVA

-398 VYTQAEV
+398 IYEQAEV
-405 TKQRTAKRKMV
+405 TKQRSAKRKMV
-416 QERKKLEESR
+416 QERKKLDESR
-426 NNARIELEEIT
+426 TNA
-437 EKLKNP
+437 
-443 DISKKERNEI
+443 RNEI
-453 EERQRE
+453 EEIKEKLKNAELSKKDRSALEERERE
-459 LLNMLAQFDTD
+459 LNTLLSQFDRD
-470 DS
+470 GS